1 MRFTEAFLDPFLADR
16 STDGTLELVD
26 SDHGRRQ
33 WGQGRAMALPPG
45 FSHSLFNLP
54 NFKNSSIFRL
64 RLHETSFRPQAKK
77 LVSVK
82 LANNGSVHMRAAQ

>member
-33 WGQGRAMALPPG
+33 GGAGESHGPPPWI
-45 FSHSLFNLP
+45 FTLSL
-54 NFKNSSIFRL
+54 
-64 RLHETSFRPQAKK
+64 
-77 LVSVK
+77 
-82 LANNGSVHMRAAQ
+82 